1 MITRGSCFGRD
12 SERPRSFWVLSSE
25 DNLNE
30 YFALLSDPK
39 GLRLLHLLYRH
50 ARVPKS
56 FIQLVKILEIG
67 GRTQVRARIR
77 RDLAETHQ
85 C

>member
-1 MITRGSCFGRD
+1 MFSPD
-12 SERPRSFWVLSSE
+12 
-25 DNLNE
+25 E
-30 YFALLSDPK
+30 YFELLSGPK